1 MKGAAFQRQLSY
13 RLHQLGI
20 TGSVGLALLLL
31 AVLAWFALVRT
42 GAQDISAS
50 QRKLQS
56 LQQQLA
62 TKSSLPVS
70 SALDH
75 EEQLRVF
82 YNGFAPDDKLP
93 DTLKRI
99 YQAAEKQQL
108 VLETGEYARLQ
119 TGADRLARFR
129 VSLPVKGSFKQVLGF
144 MDTVLQDNPTVALEN
159 AAFKRD
165 KVDDEAVEAKLVY
178 LVYMDTQP

>member
-1 MKGAAFQRQLSY
+1 MKSVALQRQLGY
-13 RLHQLGI
+13 YLNQLGI
-20 TGSVGLALLLL
+20 TGGLGLAMLLL
-31 AVLAWFALVRT
+31 AVAGWYTLVHT
-42 GAQDISAS
+42 SELDIAGT

-56 LQQQLA
+56 LQRQA
-62 TKSSLPVS
+62 ASTSSLPVS

-82 YNGFAPDDKLP
+82 YTSFAPADKLP
-93 DTLKRI
+93 DTLKHI
-99 YQAAEKQQL
+99 YKAAEKHGL
-108 VLETGEYARLQ
+108 LLETGEYARLQ
-119 TGADRLARFR
+119 TGSDRLARFR

-144 MDTVLQDNPTVALEN
+144 MDTVLKENNTVALEN
-159 AAFKRD
+159 AVFKRD